1 MSADSPSD
9 PDRHPVDLL
18 AEEFAE
24 RCRRGE
30 HVSVSDYANRHPE
43 HAQQLRELL
52 PPIALMEKLKR
63 RNSSGSGGVAV
74 ATALK
79 LERLGDFRIVRE
91 IGRGGMGI
99 VYEAVQESLDRHVAL
114 KVLSRASM
122 LDEQHVQ
129 RFEQEAR
136 AAAGLHHTNIV
147 PIFGVGQHD
156 GLHYL
161 VMQLIPGRSLAE
173 ILCELSGGEHPAG
186 MPTGEGGGG
195 MVTHA
200 VTGNGIAPP
209 RGKRYWRWAA
219 DLARQTAD
227 ALHYAHCQGI
237 LHRDV
242 KPANVLLDE
251 RGAAWITD
259 FGLAKLA
266 GELQPRNVTRSG
278 DVIGTLQ
285 YMAPEGLH
293 SQADARSDNYGLG
306 LVLYELLALRPAFD
320 AANPA
325 ALLRRISE
333 SEPLR
338 LRRVNAAIPADL
350 ETIVL
355 KATARDPAAR
365 YATAADLAED
375 LENYLHDRPIAAR
388 RASSVERLWRWCRR
402 NRAVAALAAL
412 AIACALGAIVIGW
425 SAYVVTR
432 RSLAAEASLRRR
444 ADANVE
450 MSLKGFEEIFNQ
462 LAPEEDLPPPVP
474 LGPRRQGGGGGGGP
488 GGGGPGGGGPGGGGG
503 AAVATEQASNAAML
517 KSILSFYDRFTAQN
531 STNRA
536 LQAEAARAYRRV
548 GDSYLRLSQFT
559 EADSAYRR
567 SAAMYDAL
575 LKGAPQTQTYQT
587 GFVEASLRLGM
598 NQAAL
603 SAEDGNLI
611 RRAAIAAEGL
621 AGQHEREPR
630 IQELLSRVLLRDGNR
645 LRQRGDI
652 AGAEQRYRQSAQA
665 WKAAG
670 PPPRREGNR
679 PDGRPPRP
687 AEGYAAPLA
696 LAELL
701 VEADRKDDARIAV
714 RDVMG
719 ELDQTPPDAFRGGER
734 LPAVYDRVAR
744 VAEAAGEGDIAKRA
758 KERAADGRLHDAER
772 ALDGRRGPGGPGGPG
787 GGGRPPPPL
796 GDRP

>member
-1 MSADSPSD
+1 MSGEFPSD
-9 PDRHPVDLL
+9 PDDRHPVDVL

-63 RNSSGSGGVAV
+63 RNSSGSAGVAV

-122 LDEQHVQ
+122 LDDQHVQ

-147 PIFGVGQHD
+147 PIFGVGEHD

-173 ILCELSGGEHPAG
+173 ILCELSGGEHPAA
-186 MPTGEGGGG
+186 MPTGGGGG
-195 MVTHA
+195 SGGMATHA
-200 VTGNGIAPP
+200 GTRNGVAPP

-227 ALHYAHCQGI
+227 ALHYAHRQGI

-278 DVIGTLQ
+278 DVVGTLQ

-293 SQADARSDNYGLG
+293 SQADTRSDIYGLG
-306 LVLYELLALRPAFD
+306 LVLYELLALRPAFE

-365 YATAADLAED
+365 YATASELAED
-375 LENYLHDRPIAAR
+375 LENYLHDRPISAR

-402 NRAVAALAAL
+402 NRAVAALAVL
-412 AIACALGAIVIGW
+412 AVACALGAIVIGW

-474 LGPRRQGGGGGGGP
+474 MGPRRQGGGGGGGP
-488 GGGGPGGGGPGGGGG
+488 GGGGPGGGGGG
-503 AAVATEQASNAAML
+503 AGPAAEQASNAAML
-517 KSILSFYDRFTAQN
+517 KSILSFYDRFAAQN
-531 STNRA
+531 STNHA

-548 GDSYLRLSQFT
+548 GDSYLRLSQAT
-559 EADSAYRR
+559 EADTAYRR
-567 SAAMYDAL
+567 SAAMYDGL
-575 LKGAPQTQTYQT
+575 MQVSPQSETYQA

-598 NQAAL
+598 NQTALPAA
-603 SAEDGNLI
+603 DGELI
-611 RRAAIAAEGL
+611 RRAAIVAEGL
-621 AGQHEREPR
+621 AGGQHSRERR
-630 IQELLSRVLLRDGNR
+630 IQEMLSRVLLRDGNR
-645 LRQRGDI
+645 LRQGGDVS
-652 AGAEQRYRQSAQA
+652 GAEQRYRQSAQA

-670 PPPRREGNR
+670 PPPRRDGNR

-701 VEADRKDDARIAV
+701 VETDRKDDARAAV
-714 RDVMG
+714 REVMG
-719 ELDQTPPDAFRGGER
+719 ELDQTPPDAFRGGVR
-734 LPAVYDRVAR
+734 LPAVYDRVAH
-744 VAEAAGEGDIAKRA
+744 VAEAVGEADIAKRA
-758 KERAADGRLHDAER
+758 KERAVDGRLHDVER
-772 ALDGRRGPGGPGGPG
+772 ALDGRRGPGGPGA
-787 GGGRPPPPL
+787 GGRPPPPPV
-796 GDRP
+796 GERP